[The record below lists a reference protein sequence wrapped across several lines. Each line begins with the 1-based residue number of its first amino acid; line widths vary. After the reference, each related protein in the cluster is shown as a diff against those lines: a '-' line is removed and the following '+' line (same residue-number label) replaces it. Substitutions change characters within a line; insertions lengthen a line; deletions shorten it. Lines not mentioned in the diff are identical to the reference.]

1 MTGKPSVLRSNKLLT
16 CQSDAMPCLLN
27 VGSFLIS
34 SDLIA
39 SQLLL
44 EIAHCIPLSPQ
55 SVSSHLISTHLISRL
70 VSFFHLILSHLNS
83 SLPCSALRGWSQLF
97 SSLLMSPE
105 LFSSLLISPQLISG
119 FSQIFTAL
127 LNSSQLSAAHVS
139 SSYAFPSPL
148 SLLTSSTLF
157 SHLLS

>member
-1 MTGKPSVLRSNKLLT
+1 MPGQAGATSFKVETLIGYRAEQRLPIGDRQAFCASQQQALDLSNL
-16 CQSDAMPCLLN
+16 MPCPLN

-55 SVSSHLISTHLISRL
+55 SVSPHRISNSSHLTSCQLGSPHLIS
-70 VSFFHLILSHLNS
+70 SHLKS
-83 SLPCSALRGWSQLF
+83 SLPCSALLSWSQLF

-105 LFSSLLISPQLISG
+105 LFSSLLFSPQLIS
-119 FSQIFTAL
+119 A
-127 LNSSQLSAAHVS
+127 
-139 SSYAFPSPL
+139 
-148 SLLTSSTLF
+148 
-157 SHLLS
+157 